1 MHFKTLTNGYNPH
14 FEFFL
19 ISFSVCLCHLLEEAK
34 NFNLQTEQQFM
45 SEGISESQSVLGVLI
60 VPSEKVLSL
69 GKENLKVKTIPKSST

>member
-1 MHFKTLTNGYNPH
+1 
-14 FEFFL
+14 
-19 ISFSVCLCHLLEEAK
+19 
-34 NFNLQTEQQFM
+34 M